1 MKMGSFYS
9 PIETF
14 DPLAKTLPGKYYTSS
29 ETYQVELERIF
40 YENWLCA
47 GRVEQIPNPGD
58 YFLQAVGPESIIIVR
73 AKDGRVHAFYNVCR
87 HRGTRMFAE
96 EKGKFS
102 SCMQCP
108 YHAWTYDLGGQL
120 IGAPLMDELAGFDKA
135 DYPLHP
141 VALVEWEGFLY
152 VNLSCQPEPFERAF
166 APLLGKFASWNLSG
180 LRVAAHIEY
189 DVKANWKLIVQN
201 YSECYHCPLIHP
213 DLAHLSPY
221 RSGRNDLFEGPFLGG
236 FMDLRHEF
244 GSMTVSGRAC
254 AAPIGS
260 VAGDDIHRVY
270 YYTLFPNVLLSL
282 HPDYVMCHT
291 LWPEGPGQTHIK
303 CELMFDPQAMGQPG
317 FDAADAVEFWD
328 KTNRQDWHVC
338 ELSQLG
344 VSSRAYTPSPYSG
357 QESLLAAFDRQV
369 LRMLGDLPGGVA
381 G

>member
-1 MKMGSFYS
+1 MGSFYS

-29 ETYQVELERIF
+29 EIYQAELERIF
-40 YENWLCA
+40 YESWLCA
-47 GRVEQIPNPGD
+47 GRAEQIPNPGD

-108 YHAWTYDLGGQL
+108 YHAWTYDLQGQL
-120 IGAPLMDELAGFDKA
+120 IGAPLMDELVGFDKS

-152 VNLSCQPEPFERAF
+152 INLSRQPAPFEATF
-166 APLLGKFASWNLSG
+166 APLLGKFADWSLSG

-189 DVKANWKLIVQN
+189 EVKANWKLIVQN

-244 GSMTVSGRAC
+244 GSMTVSGRA
-254 AAPIGS
+254 
-260 VAGDDIHRVY
+260 
-270 YYTLFPNVLLSL
+270 
-282 HPDYVMCHT
+282 
-291 LWPEGPGQTHIK
+291 
-303 CELMFDPQAMGQPG
+303 
-317 FDAADAVEFWD
+317 
-328 KTNRQDWHVC
+328 
-338 ELSQLG
+338 
-344 VSSRAYTPSPYSG
+344 
-357 QESLLAAFDRQV
+357 
-369 LRMLGDLPGGVA
+369 
-381 G
+381 